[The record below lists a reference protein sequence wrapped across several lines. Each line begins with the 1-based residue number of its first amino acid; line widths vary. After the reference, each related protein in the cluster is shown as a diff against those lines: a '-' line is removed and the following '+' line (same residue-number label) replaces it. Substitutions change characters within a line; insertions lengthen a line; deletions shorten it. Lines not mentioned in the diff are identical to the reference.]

1 MTNIGIF
8 HTLIHKKRHKWSLF
22 YYLKVYNDCSFSFN
36 SKMTFSVSQ
45 LDVVEMKNW
54 EHVLNAHEKVV
65 TEMPSDVLE
74 HFFSGLFL
82 WKFDVLH
89 SKFTLKVT
97 FLSRMSFVFSDISYL
112 CWKFRPSF
120 VGPFETSG
128 ALILGLTRFWSTV
141 LVVLELQ
148 GFEVESTKKVSF
160 SKEKLKLKI
169 WLIESHGHLKFWIH
183 ICVELNSFCDS

>member
-54 EHVLNAHEKVV
+54 ENVLNAHEKAI

-97 FLSRMSFVFSDISYL
+97 YLSRMSFVFSDISYL
-112 CWKFRPSF
+112 CWKFCPSF

-141 LVVLELQ
+141 FYSIFNISNRQ
-148 GFEVESTKKVSF
+148 IFPF
-160 SKEKLKLKI
+160 SGAQI
-169 WLIESHGHLKFWIH
+169 SRHYGCCQWARQVQIYRWS
-183 ICVELNSFCDS
+183 S